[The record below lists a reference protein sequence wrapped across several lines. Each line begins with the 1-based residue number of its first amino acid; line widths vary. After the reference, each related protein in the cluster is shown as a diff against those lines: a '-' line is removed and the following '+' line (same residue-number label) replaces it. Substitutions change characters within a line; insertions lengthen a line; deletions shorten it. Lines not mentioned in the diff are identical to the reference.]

1 MLYADVVTGKKP
13 ETVAMET
20 LPDNTRRVILSRNF
34 AQFEDQDGAGWRGQ
48 QAIFDLGADRT
59 ETAADISAAFDGWW
73 EHAASYTPPVSPTVE
88 QRLENMEAA
97 LLAMMGL

>member
-1 MLYADVVTGKKP
+1 MLYVDVVTGDKP
-13 ETVAMET
+13 ETVKIEI
-20 LPDNTRRVILSRNF
+20 LPGSTRRVILSRNF
-34 AQFEDQDGAGWRGQ
+34 TRFEDQDGAGWRGE
-48 QAIFDLGADRT
+48 QAVFDLGADRT

-73 EHAASYTPPVSPTVE
+73 EYAASYTPPVSPTVE